1 MKPTVRPLQCHE
13 MHLVIDMAAREGW
26 NPGLHDGAAF
36 HAADP
41 QGFLVAESAG
51 RVLGC
56 ISAVSYGGQAGF
68 IGLFIVAPDLRGQG
82 IGRILWEA
90 GMARL
95 AGQVVGLDGVPEQQA
110 YYARKGFG
118 LAWQN
123 LRFEGLA
130 QPPSPAPECS
140 HIVALEAV
148 DFAALCADDRC
159 VFPAAREEFLR
170 AWLDMPGAQGLA
182 WTEKGQLA
190 GWGLIRP
197 CRQGYKIGPL
207 LADTPA
213 IASALYDALCQQV
226 PAGSTV
232 YLDVPVPNAAALQL
246 AEKRHMQRVFATA
259 RMYCGPAPVL
269 QMLRVYGITSFELG

>member
-1 MKPTVRPLQCHE
+1 MKPTLRTLNSHE

-26 NPGLHDGAAF
+26 NPGPHDAEAF
-36 HAADP
+36 YAADP

-56 ISAVSYGGQAGF
+56 ISAVSYGGTFGF

-82 IGRILWEA
+82 VGRFLWDA

-95 AGQVVGLDGVPEQQA
+95 AGQVIGLDGVPEQQA
-110 YYARKGFG
+110 YYSRKGFE

-123 LRFEGLA
+123 LRFEAVAQASSSAPDSHMLA
-130 QPPSPAPECS
+130 LDTA
-140 HIVALEAV
+140 
-148 DFAALCADDRC
+148 DFAALCADDRR

-170 AWLDMPGAQGLA
+170 AWTSMPGTQGLA
-182 WTEKGQLA
+182 WIKNGQLA

-197 CRQGYKIGPL
+197 CQRGYKIGPL
-207 LADTPA
+207 LADTPG
-213 IASALYDALCQQV
+213 IATALYGGLCQLV

-232 YLDVPVPNAAALQL
+232 YLDVPVPNSAALQL
-246 AEKRHMQRVFATA
+246 AENHNMQRVFATA
-259 RMYCGPAPVL
+259 RMYCGQAPVL
-269 QMLRVYGITSFELG
+269 EMQRIYGITSFELG